1 MCVALKDATIKIL
14 GKMMNVFCSM
24 LTSVK
29 ALHSQKYDMQSRKAQ
44 QFKFYGYRN
53 YSLQV

>member
-1 MCVALKDATIKIL
+1 MRVALKDATFKIL
-14 GKMMNVFCSM
+14 GKIMSVFCSM
-24 LTSVK
+24 MTTVK